1 MKEMIILDCNKV
13 IKLIEEY
20 IMGELD
26 TNTQLVVEEHINKC
40 SSCSMEYHE
49 KKDLI
54 GRLQAIKKSIKVKDD
69 ILYMAKKNIVAN
81 IKKRNMFK
89 KSFSNLIAGVF
100 FVLFLITSSLI
111 MFPTFAV
118 NYMPEI
124 PVVKQ
129 VKEAQEIKKENEQLK
144 MTIKEINGTQVKEF
158 ISSRGIEPSDN
169 DIIQKMAISFIKAQ
183 YKEDIKTTL
192 EMCTEEYKKELEKNN
207 GVVLKNKKGNIVFS
221 TITNTAKEGEIYMV
235 YVRVSDDL
243 DTSEYQWNF
252 EFKKVGEKFL
262 ISAIGLNA

>member
-1 MKEMIILDCNKV
+1 MKEMIILACSEV

-26 TNTQLVVEEHINKC
+26 TNTQLMVEEHLNKC
-40 SSCSMEYHE
+40 SSCNMEYHE

-54 GRLQAIKKSIKVKDD
+54 VRLQTVKKSIQVKED
-69 ILYMAKKNIVAN
+69 ILDMAKKNVLAN

-111 MFPTFAV
+111 MFPAFAV
-118 NYMPEI
+118 NYMPEL
-124 PVVKQ
+124 PVIKQ
-129 VKEAQEIKKENEQLK
+129 VKEAQEIKKENEQLR
-144 MTIKEINGTQVKEF
+144 MAIKEINGTKVKEF
-158 ISSRGIEPSDN
+158 ISSEGIEPSDN
-169 DIIQKMAISFIKAQ
+169 DMIQKMAISFIKAQ
-183 YKEDIKTTL
+183 YKEDVKAAM

-207 GVVLKNKKGNIVFS
+207 GVVLENKKGDIVFS
-221 TITNTAKEGEIYMV
+221 TITNAIKEGEIYMV
-235 YVRVSDDL
+235 FVRVSDGL

-252 EFKKVGEKFL
+252 EFKKVDEKFL
-262 ISAIGLNA
+262 ISFIGLNA